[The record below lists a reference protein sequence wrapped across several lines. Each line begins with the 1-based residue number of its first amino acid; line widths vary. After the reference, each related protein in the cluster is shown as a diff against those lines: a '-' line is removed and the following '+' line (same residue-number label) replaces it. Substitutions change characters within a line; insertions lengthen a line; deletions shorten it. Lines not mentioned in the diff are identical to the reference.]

1 MLQVKVHK
9 DVSAKEKTTFP
20 AFSYVNIRRF
30 KLFSVK
36 KHNAELKLNRALYQ
50 PNWHHTGME
59 V

>member
-9 DVSAKEKTTFP
+9 DVSAKEKITFP
-20 AFSYVNIRRF
+20 AFGYVNIRRF

-36 KHNAELKLNRALYQ
+36 KAQCRVEIKPGTVSTKLASRC
-50 PNWHHTGME
+50 ME